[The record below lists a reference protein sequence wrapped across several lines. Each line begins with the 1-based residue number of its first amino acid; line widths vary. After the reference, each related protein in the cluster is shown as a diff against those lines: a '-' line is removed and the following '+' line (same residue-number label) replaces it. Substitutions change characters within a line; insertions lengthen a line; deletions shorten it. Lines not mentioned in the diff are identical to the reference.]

1 MPAKL
6 SGDDRLLAA
15 LDRVAEEA
23 TDKSV
28 HLAAAE
34 LVRHAAAPNSPS
46 SRGARTGRTAA
57 RKTGGVVRFGGP
69 RTPWV
74 PPSHFGHG
82 SPARPRP
89 QGGYMTPKPFLWDAL
104 DARASAVT
112 DLYYQRLTDA
122 IRRNGLS

>member
-1 MPAKL
+1 VPAKL
-6 SGDDRLLAA
+6 TGDERLFRA
-15 LDRVAEEA
+15 LDRVVEEA

-34 LVRHAAAPNSPS
+34 IVLHAAAPKSPS

-82 SPARPRP
+82 SPANPRP
-89 QGGYMTPKPFLWDAL
+89 QGGYMTPTPFLWDAL
-104 DARASAVT
+104 DARSAAVT
-112 DLYYQRLTDA
+112 DLYYQRLDAA
-122 IRRNGLS
+122 IRRNGLK